1 MSATVKQLKDTLETM
16 RSVYRFNDEK
26 TAFSTASLITRDENT
41 LTVSTTDEKTGVQI
55 TMEKCMVERE

>member
-26 TAFSTASLITRDENT
+26 TVFSTASLITRDENA
-41 LTVSTTDEKTGVQI
+41 LEVSTTDEKTGVQI